1 VSASRESEPPRR
13 GSKSLWRLTFGRED
27 WGDRIAVVVVIVLI
41 IAAMEIGSRFVPDYI
56 LPAPLAILEAL
67 VQFFTHDLGQI
78 VVTLLRLAMAVVFSM
93 LVGTLIGALMG
104 MLPALRPF
112 LSSLMIIDTGIPALS
127 WMLIAIF
134 WFKDA
139 EIRIFFILTVILLP
153 FYAMNVH
160 EGIRA
165 LPKDWLEMV
174 ESFRPSRWQV
184 LRYLITPHIAAYI
197 LLTTK
202 SVIGYAT
209 RMVIFAE
216 LIGATVGIGTRM
228 GLAEATFRI
237 DQVFAWTVFLVAL
250 NAILQ
255 VLVSAAEKRLLRWR
269 PELEVR

>member
-1 VSASRESEPPRR
+1 MSVRSESDPSRR
-13 GSKSLWRLTFGRED
+13 GGKSPWRVMFGRED

-56 LPAPLAILEAL
+56 LPAPLTVLGAL
-67 VQFFTHDLGQI
+67 VHSLTHDLGHI
-78 VVTLLRLAMAVVFSM
+78 WATLLRLAAAVLFSM
-93 LVGTLIGALMG
+93 FVGTVIGALMG

-112 LSSLMIIDTGIPALS
+112 LRSLVIIDTGIPALS
-127 WMLIAIF
+127 WMLIAVF

-139 EIRIFFILTVILLP
+139 EIRIFFILTLILMP

-184 LRYLITPHIAAYI
+184 LRYLIVPHIAAYI

-202 SVIGYAT
+202 SVIGYAI

-216 LIGATVGIGTRM
+216 LIGAAVGIGARM
-228 GLAEATFRI
+228 GLAQATFRI
-237 DQVFAWTVFLVAL
+237 DQVFAWTAFLVAL

-255 VLVSAAEKRLLRWR
+255 ALVAAAEKWLLRWR
-269 PELEVR
+269 PEVEVR